1 MIDHLIRY
9 ADEAAALA
17 DPMVATYRAEDGWDT
32 SRVIPSVRVYTVIGT
47 TTDDEGSQVEV
58 RGYLP
63 YWYLWIALPERREDL
78 TCMVVA
84 DRESR
89 TVLSSLIPPED
100 WHLYHCEPVIAGS
113 DYPFG
118 LETPQTPV

>member
-1 MIDHLIRY
+1 MIDHLLRY
-9 ADEAAALA
+9 NNEAAAIA
-17 DPMVATYRAEDGWDT
+17 DPLVAAYRTEDGWDT
-32 SRVIPSVRVYTVIGT
+32 SRVIPGVRVYTLG
-47 TTDDEGSQVEV
+47 EPVETEDGPQET
-58 RGYLP
+58 REYLP
-63 YWYLWIALPERREDL
+63 YWYLWIALDEQDDDL
-78 TCMVVA
+78 AAACMVVA

-118 LETPQTPV
+118 A